1 MPFVH
6 DKGSFFSNDKS
17 FILTGNSLEY
27 LTAFLNSK
35 IFKFAFKEY
44 FPELLDESRELRKVF
59 FETVTVKPV
68 SDESW
73 YVKKV
78 ALIQDNKQQGLS
90 TFSLENEIDERLFD
104 LYELNPENREI
115 IRSLPDF

>member
-1 MPFVH
+1 M
-6 DKGSFFSNDKS
+6 D
-17 FILTGNSLEY
+17 Y

-44 FPELLDESRELRKVF
+44 FPELLGESRELRKVF
-59 FETVTVKPV
+59 FETVSVKPV

-73 YVKKV
+73 YAEKV
-78 ALIQDNKQQGLS
+78 ALIQANKQQGVPTL
-90 TFSLENEIDERLFD
+90 SLENEIDKRLFN
-104 LYELNPENREI
+104 LYELTPENKEI